1 MIKMRKMG
9 TPMPRNEWYSNRT
22 SEGQCDSDS
31 QFTIHMSLGPAIPIP
46 GVYSKEILTYVQKD
60 LQCSIACNSEK
71 WETT

>member
-1 MIKMRKMG
+1 MG
-9 TPMPRNEWYSNRT
+9 GTVTGCLKGNVTMTIN
-22 SEGQCDSDS
+22 
-31 QFTIHMSLGPAIPIP
+31 FTIHMPLDPVIPIP